1 MLDVADFMTA
11 GPEMSTPDAVAAL
24 TAFADECHV
33 RGDTWLE
40 RLALQEAMGL
50 ARAGNRPVGGLWAR
64 IDALVGDDRAEE
76 EING

>member
-1 MLDVADFMTA
+1 MLDAADFMAVT
-11 GPEMSTPDAVAAL
+11 PEMPTPDAVAAL
-24 TAFADECHV
+24 TAFADECHA

-64 IDALVGDDRAEE
+64 IDALVGDDRGEGE
-76 EING
+76 SNV